1 MCFMCY
7 IILFSWFIC
16 IWIFIDMFL
25 GIVLNLCVVF
35 NIVMLYVVLF
45 VDLCKDRFGLN
56 YGWFEVLMIC
66 WIFMK
71 LYCGFECNWVG
82 SIFVMFV

>member
-1 MCFMCY
+1 
-7 IILFSWFIC
+7 
-16 IWIFIDMFL
+16 
-25 GIVLNLCVVF
+25 
-35 NIVMLYVVLF
+35 MLYVVLF

-56 YGWFEVLMIC
+56 YGWFEILMIC